1 LDSFAPR
8 IRIVGDPGKGCSSD
22 VCRQFNTTAFQG
34 PLVGSVGL
42 ESANGYLHGC
52 FSSVLDLSIARNI
65 RLGGGR
71 NLQLRVDMFNAP
83 NAAGITGRN
92 TTLQLSSTA
101 DPVTPLNL
109 PFDATATSCP
119 TGSGRIRRV
128 SARSTAIK
136 YRERCR
142 GTSGLA
148 SDLRAAESVCCPVT
162 KGVL

>member
-71 NLQLRVDMFNAP
+71 TLQLRVDMFNAP

-109 PFDATATSCP
+109 PFDANGNVLPNRVRPNQAGFGAV
-119 TGSGRIRRV
+119 TGYPAPRTVQGYIRF
-128 SARSTAIK
+128 
-136 YRERCR
+136 
-142 GTSGLA
+142 GF
-148 SDLRAAESVCCPVT
+148 
-162 KGVL
+162 